1 MAKKKRQTVVRAL
14 PPATAG
20 PAIVR
25 HKPQTETVVIHT
37 TRERK
42 RNAGGGLADKGGALV
57 PILGGVAG
65 GVATVYGAEKF
76 GLSPVAAA
84 GVGVAAG
91 LGLGSATKT
100 PWMKQ
105 ALMGVA
111 IGAGTLGGLQLI
123 ASAKSHAVA
132 APKPANTNNKRQ
144 AEGDGYVTRQELN
157 DALSKLADSHKADLK
172 EQQKQQTCDLLTA
185 LRDEIK
191 KVVAE
196 TQKPQATTSAGIPR
210 IYPLYPV
217 RGAADDD
224 YTRNAYAVDDERNAM
239 LDDEYTRNAYGD
251 EERNAFA
258 YDEYS
263 RNAYG
268 DEERNAYADEERN
281 AVGDEERNAYGDEER
296 NAFVEEERNAGD
308 DLAAAA

>member
-1 MAKKKRQTVVRAL
+1 
-14 PPATAG
+14 
-20 PAIVR
+20 
-25 HKPQTETVVIHT
+25 VIHT

-42 RNAGGGLADKGGALV
+42 RNAGGGLGDKVNPLV

-91 LGLGSATKT
+91 IGLRGVTKS
-100 PWMKQ
+100 PMIQQ

-123 ASAKSHAVA
+123 ASARANAATKAA
-132 APKPANTNNKRQ
+132 APANQQHGGKRQ

-157 DALSKLADSHKADLK
+157 DALSKLADSHKEDLK

-196 TQKPQATTSAGIPR
+196 TQKPKPTPAGMPFV
-210 IYPLYPV
+210 YPLYPD
-217 RGAADDD
+217 RRMAAGDEYERNAFGQDE
-224 YTRNAYAVDDERNAM
+224 YMRNAYGDLDERNAFTE
-239 LDDEYTRNAYGD
+239 DEYTRNAYGD
-251 EERNAFA
+251 IDERNAFA
-258 YDEYS
+258 EDEYL

-268 DEERNAYADEERN
+268 EEERN
-281 AVGDEERNAYGDEER
+281 AVL
-296 NAFVEEERNAGD
+296 EEERNAIAEEERNAIGD
-308 DLAAAA
+308 DERNAAEDLPAAA